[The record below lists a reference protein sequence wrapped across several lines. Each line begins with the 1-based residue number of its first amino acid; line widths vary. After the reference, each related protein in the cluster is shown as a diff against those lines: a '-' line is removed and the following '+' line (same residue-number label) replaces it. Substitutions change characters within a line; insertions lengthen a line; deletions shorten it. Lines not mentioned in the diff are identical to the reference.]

1 MEHLGKKMRG
11 VKREKEIDVFY
22 SLSLSSF
29 KKVKGSEGYYYTSHA
44 HVAPRVIISRLWSS

>member
-11 VKREKEIDVFY
+11 VKREKEIDVY

-44 HVAPRVIISRLWSS
+44 HVAPRVISRLWSS